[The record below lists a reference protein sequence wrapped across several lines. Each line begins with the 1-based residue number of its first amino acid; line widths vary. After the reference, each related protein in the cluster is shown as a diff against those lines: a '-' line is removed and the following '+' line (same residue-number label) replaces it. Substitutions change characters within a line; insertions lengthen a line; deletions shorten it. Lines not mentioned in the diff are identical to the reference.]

1 MPREPAASLSSTF
14 RISGGLPL
22 SSPSRRMI
30 SSDKMASWPQPK
42 LTICTYSRQGCS
54 AVTMAPESIRAW
66 KSLVISTRDF
76 RRSAVS
82 SPGRLSTVST
92 GMPRRVNIRER
103 SWLMRGSV

>member
-1 MPREPAASLSSTF
+1 MPRDPAASLSSTF
-14 RISGGLPL
+14 RIRGGLPL
-22 SSPSRRMI
+22 PFPSRRMI

-42 LTICTYSRQGCS
+42 LTICTYSRQDLP

-76 RRSAVS
+76 RRLAFS

-92 GMPRRVNIRER
+92 GMPRRVNIRAR

>member
-1 MPREPAASLSSTF
+1 MPRDPAASLSSTF
-14 RISGGLPL
+14 RIRG
-22 SSPSRRMI
+22 
-30 SSDKMASWPQPK
+30 AQPK
-42 LTICTYSRQGCS
+42 LTICTYSRQDFS

>member
-1 MPREPAASLSSTF
+1 MPRDPAASLSSTF
-14 RISGGLPL
+14 RIRGGLPL
-22 SSPSRRMI
+22 PSPSRRMI

-66 KSLVISTRDF
+66 KSLVISTRDR
-76 RRSAVS
+76 RRSAFS

-92 GMPRRVNIRER
+92 GMPRRVNIPDR
-103 SWLMRGSV
+103 SWLTRGSV